1 MKKNLLLLVLALIG
15 MGGFTA
21 CNNEDEL
28 LVQEQ
33 TETKPV
39 VIRATIGNV
48 SRLALGEDDG
58 TSTKV
63 SWSEGDAFALKIG
76 EQTYTFNWKS
86 GNDFEYANDNGDFP
100 ATFADAGTITA
111 TYPAIAAGELS
122 VQSGIMAN
130 VGNYMQMAAELD
142 VNAGDATDDLNLSF
156 EHKTSVVEIALEK
169 SELASKS
176 VVVDL
181 RTITA
186 SKYSTPAEEGVLS
199 FDSNGNLTVYFAVS
213 PTGEVVKEWYVG
225 VKDINGNKYYTAT
238 LSEMQLDA
246 SKMYK
251 VNKTGE
257 DLKNTSYLVSEDGK
271 TVIAYDAD
279 GLYKWAEMVSQNTT
293 TNIINLE
300 LGADITLPTEGITLD
315 TDGLPN
321 QGNWTPLVDPD
332 RDYSYH
338 YRGTI
343 DGKNHTV
350 KNMYIVYTGWP
361 NRVGFIG
368 AFDGNIKNLK
378 FDNAKIVASSSS
390 GYYIGVVS
398 GISCGII
405 DNCHVTNSIVKS
417 PTNGSGCPTGGLVG
431 KLNSYNYAYDTP
443 KIINSSFSGTV
454 EGNWSVGGI
463 AGNLECSVTGYSYIT
478 NCSVKGNIK
487 GQYMVGGLVGDMGIP
502 ASSAGGYG
510 VIAALEMCTNEATVT
525 GAVSGGIVG
534 FMSNFAY
541 VVGCTNKGEVYGTY
555 YDTSSSVVTKS
566 GTGGIV
572 GLMENEQSY
581 TNKSF
586 VIGCRNLSNKVY
598 LSATEGSDRIGG
610 IVGYQNK
617 AESGVYGSYFMPS
630 VANDTYGNHAQNAIG
645 VAVTGHTNSNN
656 YSFNSP
662 DDAQL
667 SSLLSYMNTYIENG
681 FTAAAEA
688 NYYKDDKSA
697 YKDYRWSWT
706 SGSGIWPEFKAP
718 VAP

>member
-21 CNNEDEL
+21 CNNDDEL
-28 LVQEQ
+28 LVQQ
-33 TETKPV
+33 QANTKPV
-39 VIRATIGNV
+39 VIRATICNV
-48 SRLALGEDDG
+48 SRLALGNSDG

-63 SWSEGDAFALKIG
+63 SWSEGDAFTLKIG
-76 EQTYTFNWKS
+76 DKSYTFEWQE
-86 GNDFEYANDNGDFP
+86 GNDFVYDNNNGDFP

-111 TYPAIAAGELS
+111 TYPATITDEFS
-122 VQSGIMAN
+122 VQSGTKAN
-130 VGNYMQMAAELD
+130 VGNYMKMTAELE

-156 EHKTSVVEIALEK
+156 EHRTSVVEIALEK

-199 FDSNGNLTVYFAVS
+199 FDSNGKLTVYFAVS
-213 PTGEVVKEWYVG
+213 PTDEVVKEWYVG
-225 VKDINGNKYYTAT
+225 VKDIDGNEYYTAM
-238 LSEMQLDA
+238 LSDLELVA
-246 SKMYK
+246 SQMYK
-251 VNKTGE
+251 VSKPGE
-257 DLKNTSYLVSEDGK
+257 ALENTSYLVSEDGK
-271 TVIAYDAD
+271 NFIAYDAD
-279 GLYKWAEMVSQNTT
+279 GLYEWNEKVLNNTSSDI
-293 TNIINLE
+293 IINLE
-300 LGADITLPTEGITLD
+300 LGADITLSTEGITLD
-315 TDGLPN
+315 ANDLPDKS
-321 QGNWTPLVDPD
+321 NWTPLVDSAD
-332 RDYSYH
+332 EYQV

-343 DGKNHTV
+343 DGKNHTI
-350 KNMYIVYTGWP
+350 KNMYIVNSSSYA
-361 NRVGFIG
+361 NRIGFIG
-368 AFDGNIKNLK
+368 EADATIKNLK
-378 FDNAKIVASSSS
+378 FDNVKIVASGSNSFS
-390 GYYIGVVS
+390 IGVVS
-398 GISCGII
+398 GISSGII
-405 DNCHVTNSIVKS
+405 DNCHVTNSILKC
-417 PTNGSGCPTGGLVG
+417 TNTSSQSLGGLVG
-431 KLNSYNYAYDTP
+431 KLNSLNEPNDTP
-443 KIINSSFSGTV
+443 KIINSSFSGAV
-454 EGNWSVGGI
+454 EGNRSVGGI
-463 AGNLECSVTGYSYIT
+463 AGNLECSVNGYSYIT

-487 GQYMVGGLVGDMGIP
+487 GQYKVGGLVGDMGIP
-502 ASSAGGYG
+502 GSSVGGYG

-534 FMSNFAY
+534 FMSNYAY
-541 VVGCTNKGEVYGTY
+541 VVGCTNQGEIYGTY
-555 YDTSSSVVTKS
+555 YNTLSSAVTKS

-581 TNKSF
+581 SSKSF
-586 VIGCRNLSNKVY
+586 VIGCRNLSDKVY

-630 VANDTYGNHAQNAIG
+630 VANAAYGNHAQKAIG

-656 YSFNSP
+656 HSFNSP

-688 NYYKDDKSA
+688 NFYKDDKSA

-706 SGSGIWPEFKAP
+706 SGSWPEFKAGE
-718 VAP
+718 